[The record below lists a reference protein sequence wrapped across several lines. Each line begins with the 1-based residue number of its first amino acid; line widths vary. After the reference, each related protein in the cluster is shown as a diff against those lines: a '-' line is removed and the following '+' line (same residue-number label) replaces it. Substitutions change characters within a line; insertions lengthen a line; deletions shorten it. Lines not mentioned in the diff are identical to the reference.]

1 MSISAFYVVTPAG
14 KLIHLSTIE
23 EAQKAVRKGGYIWL
37 DYLKPTKED
46 LLPLIEMF
54 GLHPLAVEDCLDD
67 EQIPKIEDYPT
78 HAFILFNRIE
88 YQQKNL
94 VISELDIFVGDKF
107 LVTVSRHGLMQR
119 SLMRDVERFIDLD
132 IKNCRL
138 GPAFLAHAL
147 LDHVVDEMFDV
158 IEKLEDEVGL
168 AEDVILSDIDHF
180 SPARLLELR
189 RDLTALRKALF
200 HEREI
205 LIKICRYDSNFIP
218 EKAILLYRD
227 IYDHLAKFFELTET
241 DREIIASLMEM
252 YLSMLNNEMA
262 KAANNTN
269 AIVRRLTFITTIFM
283 PLTLLA
289 GIGGM
294 SEWSMMTGPENWRV
308 SYPIFL
314 GAMVAIGI
322 LSYLLLKRLERSD
335 QKKNS

>member
-1 MSISAFYVVTPAG
+1 MSASNYYVITPAG
-14 KLIHLSTIE
+14 KLIQLATIE
-23 EAQKAVRKGGYIWL
+23 EAMKASRKGGYFWL

-46 LLPLIEMF
+46 LWPLIELL

-67 EQIPKIEDYPT
+67 DQIPKIEDYPT

-88 YQQKNL
+88 YRGNTL
-94 VISELDIFVGDKF
+94 AVSELDIFIGEKF
-107 LVTVSRHGLMQR
+107 LVTVSRHGLMQH
-119 SLMRDVERFIDLD
+119 SLMRDVERFIGLD
-132 IKNCRL
+132 IKNCRQ

-147 LDHVVDEMFDV
+147 LDHVVDEKFDV
-158 IEKLEDEVGL
+158 IEKLEDEISI
-168 AEDVILSDIDHF
+168 AEDVILGDLEHF
-180 SPARLLELR
+180 DPARLLELR
-189 RDLTALRKALF
+189 RDLTALRKSLF

-205 LIKICRYDSNFIP
+205 LIKICRYDSSFIP
-218 EKAILLYRD
+218 DKAILLYRD

-269 AIVRRLTFITTIFM
+269 ATVRRLTFITTIFM
-283 PLTLLA
+283 PLSLLA

-294 SEWSMMTGPENWRV
+294 SEWSMMTGSENWRV

-314 GAMVAIGI
+314 AAMVAIGVVD
-322 LSYLLLKRLERSD
+322 YFLLKWLERSD
-335 QKKNS
+335 YKKNN

>member
-1 MSISAFYVVTPAG
+1 MSASNYYVITPAG
-14 KLIHLSTIE
+14 KLIQLATIE
-23 EAQKAVRKGGYIWL
+23 EAMKASRKGGYFWL

-46 LLPLIEMF
+46 LWPLIELL

-67 EQIPKIEDYPT
+67 DQIPKIEDYPT

-88 YQQKNL
+88 YRGNTL
-94 VISELDIFVGDKF
+94 AVSELDIFIGEKF
-107 LVTVSRHGLMQR
+107 LVTVSRHGLMQH
-119 SLMRDVERFIDLD
+119 SLMRDVERFIGLD
-132 IKNCRL
+132 IKNCRQ

-147 LDHVVDEMFDV
+147 LDHVVDEKFDV
-158 IEKLEDEVGL
+158 IEKLEDEISI
-168 AEDVILSDIDHF
+168 AEDVILGDLEHF
-180 SPARLLELR
+180 DPARLLELR
-189 RDLTALRKALF
+189 RDLTALRKSLF

-205 LIKICRYDSNFIP
+205 LIKICRYDSSFIP
-218 EKAILLYRD
+218 DKAILLYRD

-269 AIVRRLTFITTIFM
+269 ATVRRLTFITTIFM
-283 PLTLLA
+283 PLSLLA

-294 SEWSMMTGPENWRV
+294 SEWSMMTGPENWRI

-314 GAMVAIGI
+314 IAMLVIGV
-322 LSYLLLKRLERSD
+322 LNYFLLKRMERSD
-335 QKKNS
+335 HKKNR